1 MDICFL
7 IPLLWVLG
15 ASALAGLLGW
25 LWGKKGGA
33 VSSVDLNAKDLE
45 IQNLKKQI
53 VEVKDKTDNALAT
66 LGRESRESDQ
76 KLQLWKEKF
85 NKLQLKVKDVST
97 VVAPV
102 VLDDKEL
109 KEALAKIKTLEADK
123 NALML
128 LSDEHKIK
136 KSSKQKGSNKED
148 LTKLKKEHKEEI
160 KKLKSKLKKAKLKNK
175 SLKEKGKEI
184 ITQEIEITKSIDLET
199 LKKWLD
205 KAPLKKVSERI
216 VNRKSS
222 K

>member
-25 LWGKKGGA
+25 LWGKKEGA
-33 VSSVDLNAKDLE
+33 TSSVDLNAKDLE

-66 LGRESRESDQ
+66 LGRESRESEE
-76 KLQLWKEKF
+76 KVQLWKEKF
-85 NKLQLKVKDVST
+85 NKLQLKASKLSPAVPQDN
-97 VVAPV
+97 
-102 VLDDKEL
+102 KEL
-109 KEALAKIKTLEADK
+109 KAALAKIKTLEADK

-136 KSSKQKGSNKED
+136 KSSKQKVSNKED
-148 LTKLKKEHKEEI
+148 LTQLKKEHKEEI
-160 KKLKSKLKKAKLKNK
+160 KKYKSKLKKAKQKNK
-175 SLKEKGKEI
+175 ILKEKGKEI
-184 ITQEIEITKSIDLET
+184 VTQEIEITKSIDLET